1 MSQKPSRRPSA
12 IENVW
17 WYVREYHEWS
27 RDVISWILETVYSWV
42 TAIPNYS
49 NYSKQNRRVQNQEVS
64 NRKQND
70 IKDNP
75 SVKGF
80 IVRKSD
86 KSSRQIY

>member
-1 MSQKPSRRPSA
+1 MSQKPSRRPRA

-17 WYVREYHEWS
+17 WYVREYHKRS
-27 RDVISWILETVYSWV
+27 RDVISWILATLYSWV
-42 TAIPNYS
+42 TAMP

-64 NRKQND
+64 NRNQND

-75 SVKGF
+75 SVKEF

-86 KSSRQIY
+86 KSSRQTY